1 MAGKYTKTFC
11 LALFTWCIMLL
22 GCSQNNAPM
31 ADSSQKLKEN
41 DMGDQM
47 EQQALSSIPPIDAAA
62 PEEFQTAS
70 FGLG

>member
-1 MAGKYTKTFC
+1 MDVKYTRTFC

-22 GCSQNNAPM
+22 GCSQNNVPVAGGIEK
-31 ADSSQKLKEN
+31 SKEN
-41 DMGDQM
+41 DMAEEM
-47 EQQALSSIPPIDAAA
+47 EQQAVLPIPPIDAAA